1 MIRTVLIDLDDTL
14 LINSMDRFLPAYF
27 QRLGNYLA
35 DIVEPDRMLP
45 ALMNGTRAMLANQD
59 PTVKLERKFADL
71 YYPELDLDEDTLG
84 GRIHHFYS
92 EIFPE
97 LRPLTEPYP
106 GAREFIEYL
115 FANDY
120 EVVIATNPL
129 FPRLAIEARLEW
141 AQIPVHE
148 FDYTLVTS
156 YEEFH
161 FTKPHLAYFTE
172 ILGLIGRSI
181 TEAVMIGNDV
191 SADLEPARKL
201 GVPVFHL
208 HADPVPEYPGGD
220 FQAAQRWLEAT
231 GFDSNPGAIHTPDVN
246 LARLRGYLAAL
257 LTLADKCPRDGWAER
272 PEPGEWAP
280 VEILAHL
287 ADVEEEVN
295 LPRIRSFM
303 EEEKPHLTAFNTD
316 IWAEQRAY
324 ISYDPELTLERF
336 TRDRVQLIAQLQ
348 GLDHASWEQKGIH
361 SLLGPTTLAEVMH
374 FVADH
379 DLLHLG
385 QMRNTIGFP
394 Q

>member
-129 FPRLAIEARLEW
+129 FP
-141 AQIPVHE
+141 
-148 FDYTLVTS
+148 
-156 YEEFH
+156 
-161 FTKPHLAYFTE
+161 
-172 ILGLIGRSI
+172 
-181 TEAVMIGNDV
+181 
-191 SADLEPARKL
+191 
-201 GVPVFHL
+201 
-208 HADPVPEYPGGD
+208 
-220 FQAAQRWLEAT
+220 
-231 GFDSNPGAIHTPDVN
+231 
-246 LARLRGYLAAL
+246 
-257 LTLADKCPRDGWAER
+257 
-272 PEPGEWAP
+272 
-280 VEILAHL
+280 
-287 ADVEEEVN
+287 
-295 LPRIRSFM
+295 
-303 EEEKPHLTAFNTD
+303 
-316 IWAEQRAY
+316 
-324 ISYDPELTLERF
+324 
-336 TRDRVQLIAQLQ
+336 
-348 GLDHASWEQKGIH
+348 
-361 SLLGPTTLAEVMH
+361 
-374 FVADH
+374 
-379 DLLHLG
+379 
-385 QMRNTIGFP
+385 
-394 Q
+394 